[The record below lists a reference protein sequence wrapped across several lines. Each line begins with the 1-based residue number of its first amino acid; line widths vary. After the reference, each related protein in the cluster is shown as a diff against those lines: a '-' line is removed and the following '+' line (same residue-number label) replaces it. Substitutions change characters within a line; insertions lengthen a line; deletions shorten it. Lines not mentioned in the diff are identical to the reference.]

1 MDQKDSSEKWQRT
14 WDSQARADSGQRE
27 TTWSAPRLF
36 MPDSGSGS
44 GGASALPGDAFSH
57 IPESSPL
64 VGRTIFGTYKIN
76 KLLGEGGMA
85 VVYEATDVNTG
96 RTVAVKTL
104 KYSEND
110 LSARFARELQIHSK
124 LRHPN
129 IVEAIASLEDD
140 KGQPFFVMEL
150 LQGLSMEDFLDKH
163 GQLEG
168 VEAIASVLSQL
179 CEALEYAHNRNVVHR
194 DIKPENVILTGEK
207 DRLKVTV
214 LDFGLAKIQA
224 DLQRLTKTG
233 VVLGSPAYMS
243 PEQCTGTGMDQRS
256 DIYSLGVV
264 AYELVAGDLP
274 FDASNPVEMMKAH
287 CDLSIKPTPLKEF
300 CPDLPGVEEL
310 SGVLEKMM
318 SVSVDAR
325 PKDINEVKRD
335 LDAWWRGATSLVAG
349 TISPF
354 NYVETASTPVSA
366 PSGAASPP
374 STSRDELSS
383 IIRKQ
388 RETGIENYAQQFEN
402 EKPAGHRDLPVK
414 KILLFSGLGI
424 LALVLVV
431 GGVCFLGP
439 LVSEMASRNKPVASE
454 QPVDESKR
462 AGYQMEELPDKPPV
476 EEAKP
481 RESKIRKIRGRGWV
495 EAK

>member
-1 MDQKDSSEKWQRT
+1 MATDQKDSSEKWRRT
-14 WDSQARADSGQRE
+14 WDSQARADSDQRE

-36 MPDSGSGS
+36 MPGSGA
-44 GGASALPGDAFSH
+44 GAGAALPGDAFSH

-76 KLLGEGGMA
+76 RLLGEGGMA

-96 RTVAVKTL
+96 RSVAVKTL

-124 LRHPN
+124 LKHPN

-150 LQGLSMEDFLDKH
+150 LHGLSMEDFLDKH

-179 CEALEYAHNRNVVHR
+179 CEALEYAHNRKVVHR
-194 DIKPENVILTGEK
+194 DIKPENVVLTGEK

-264 AYELVAGDLP
+264 AYELIAGDLP
-274 FDASNPVEMMKAH
+274 FEASSPVEMMKAH
-287 CDLSIKPTPLKEF
+287 CDQSIKPTPLKEF
-300 CPDLPGVEEL
+300 CPDLPGVDAL
-310 SGVLEKMM
+310 SAILEKMM
-318 SVSVDAR
+318 SVQVEER
-325 PKDINEVKRD
+325 HNDINEVKRD
-335 LDAWWRGATSLVAG
+335 LDAWWRGATSQVAG

-354 NYVETASTPVSA
+354 NYVETAPA
-366 PSGAASPP
+366 PATAAPAPGGAPAAA
-374 STSRDELSS
+374 TSREELSS

-388 RETGIENYAQQFEN
+388 RETGIEIYAQQFEK
-402 EKPAGHRDLPVK
+402 EKPAGHKDLPVK
-414 KILLFSGLGI
+414 KILVFSGLGI
-424 LALVLVV
+424 LALVVVV
-431 GGVCFLGP
+431 GAVCFLGP
-439 LVSEMASRNKPVASE
+439 IVSEMASRNKPAE
-454 QPVDESKR
+454 PVKTVE
-462 AGYQMEELPDKPPV
+462 EELPDKPPV
-476 EEAKP
+476 EETKP
-481 RESKIRKIRGRGWV
+481 RESKIRKIRAPGWV

>member
-1 MDQKDSSEKWQRT
+1 
-14 WDSQARADSGQRE
+14 
-27 TTWSAPRLF
+27 
-36 MPDSGSGS
+36 
-44 GGASALPGDAFSH
+44 
-57 IPESSPL
+57 
-64 VGRTIFGTYKIN
+64 
-76 KLLGEGGMA
+76 MA
-85 VVYEATDVNTG
+85 VVYEGTDVKTG
-96 RTVAVKTL
+96 RPVAIKTL

-163 GQLEG
+163 GQLDG

-243 PEQCTGTGMDQRS
+243 PEQCTGAGMDQRS

-274 FDASNPVEMMKAH
+274 FDASSPVEMMKAH
-287 CDLSIKPTPLKEF
+287 CDQSTRPTPLKEF

-310 SGVLEKMM
+310 SGILEKMM
-318 SVSVDAR
+318 SVRVDDR
-325 PKDINEVKRD
+325 QKDINEVKRD
-335 LDAWWRGATSLVAG
+335 LDAWWRGATSRVTG

-354 NYVETASTPVSA
+354 NYVETAPAS
-366 PSGAASPP
+366 ASPASDGAP
-374 STSRDELSS
+374 AAASRDELSS

-388 RETGIENYAQQFEN
+388 RETGIENYAQQFER
-402 EKPAGHRDLPVK
+402 EKPAGHRELPVK

-431 GGVCFLGP
+431 GGVCFFGP
-439 LVSEMASRNKPVASE
+439 LVSEMAGRNKPVASE
-454 QPVDESKR
+454 PSAEASMQ
-462 AGYQMEELPDKPPV
+462 AGGQMEALPDKPPV

-481 RESKIRKIRGRGWV
+481 RESKIRKIRAPGWV